1 MNTRLFKNL
10 RNPQDWLS
18 APIIVCR
25 NYLRKKLNYYKIHF
39 YANSNNK
46 TVFLCKAEDKVIK
59 KGCDNTLNKRVKS
72 IIRLSEEKDTK
83 NLMTNL
89 PLVFGGKYFITRI
102 FFM

>member
-1 MNTRLFKNL
+1 MVLVNLTSKNPCKSTGL
-10 RNPQDWLS
+10 KKKIQ
-18 APIIVCR
+18 
-25 NYLRKKLNYYKIHF
+25 KLNYYKIRF

-46 TVFLCKAEDKVIK
+46 TVFLCKTEDKVIK

-89 PLVFGGKYFITRI
+89 PLVFGGANIL
-102 FFM
+102 